1 MQQAGQNV
9 MTIEQLRAL
18 QQQLFEQ
25 QMFLQ
30 QNFQL
35 LMQQQQIHPSANQ
48 GPYIGQVFQKQSSG
62 L

>member
-35 LMQQQQIHPSANQ
+35 LMQQ
-48 GPYIGQVFQKQSSG
+48 
-62 L
+62 